1 MKFAK
6 VPMNGDKGII
16 EETLLILSY
25 KDMSGIASRI
35 EAP

>member
-6 VPMNGDKGII
+6 VPMNRDKGFIA
-16 EETLLILSY
+16 ETLLILSY

-35 EAP
+35 DAP